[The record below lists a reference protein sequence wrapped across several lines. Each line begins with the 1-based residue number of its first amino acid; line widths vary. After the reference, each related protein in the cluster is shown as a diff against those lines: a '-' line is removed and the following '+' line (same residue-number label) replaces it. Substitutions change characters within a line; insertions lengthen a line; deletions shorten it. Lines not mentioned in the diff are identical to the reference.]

1 MLRTWQW
8 HIGRRYCV
16 SVVHG
21 GRTRPEAWSTSL
33 HANDP
38 SFLVPEPC
46 SCFNTPPPLF
56 PSTILTSSSLR
67 LHSNRLLQLH
77 VFFTAEPMC
86 GHAHVAPPQAFHTC
100 LKRCRLIRSHRR
112 TSFSGANAS
121 TGLNLFREKFNMFV
135 LE

>member
-1 MLRTWQW
+1 
-8 HIGRRYCV
+8 
-16 SVVHG
+16 
-21 GRTRPEAWSTSL
+21 
-33 HANDP
+33 
-38 SFLVPEPC
+38 
-46 SCFNTPPPLF
+46 
-56 PSTILTSSSLR
+56 
-67 LHSNRLLQLH
+67 
-77 VFFTAEPMC
+77 MC